1 MIFHNAQYLEHRD
14 PRPHALPTSLGKFS
28 HIRLRNIAT
37 CNKKRPFARFLA
49 LPDPS
54 KLIESIEKLDWSMSL
69 SEMVADMQQENGL
82 CKKVPSIS
90 GSESIEDLDWLRSS
104 KELVAMCNKKSLLRA
119 TCVS

>member
-1 MIFHNAQYLEHRD
+1 MIFYNAQYLEHRD

-54 KLIESIEKLDWSMSL
+54 KLIESIED
-69 SEMVADMQQENGL
+69 V
-82 CKKVPSIS
+82 
-90 GSESIEDLDWLRSS
+90 DWLRSL
-104 KELVAMCNKKSLLRA
+104 KELVAICNKPVHIYIGTYISIKCTTWKELQMQK
-119 TCVS
+119 